1 MMYHGCSTNY
11 RSGHHASHDVFTAT
25 CGKGHEDN
33 PAKCQMTGPSME
45 PFHQAC
51 FDVLSRVVANIPEPP
66 EPSLMLRQGIAV
78 GGLVAADP
86 LVRQA
91 LYATQS

>member
-1 MMYHGCSTNY
+1 M
-11 RSGHHASHDVFTAT
+11 RIP
-25 CGKGHEDN
+25 
-33 PAKCQMTGPSME
+33 PAALSYFEETHVLLPCLCRGPSME

-51 FDVLSRVVANIPEPP
+51 FDVLSKVAQNIPEPP

-86 LVRQA
+86 TVRAA
-91 LYATQS
+91 LYSSA

>member
-1 MMYHGCSTNY
+1 MIGIEAEENEGVSPEAA
-11 RSGHHASHDVFTAT
+11 REFAAAHDMSYF
-25 CGKGHEDN
+25 E
-33 PAKCQMTGPSME
+33 MTGPSME